1 LLRVVQRLLAHN
13 LVRGI
18 MVQAAQVAGKP
29 ARDVSFTNAR
39 RLIWVFAGCQRQS
52 GKQAQITLA
61 QALLQSIARC
71 PLPAARCLLPAA
83 CCLLPKRPGCVE
95 PWAKKRRPK
104 HLALLLVPRCLAREQ
119 IRARRAE
126 GRAMV
131 ARFQFFQALPA

>member
-1 LLRVVQRLLAHN
+1 
-13 LVRGI
+13 

-29 ARDVSFTNAR
+29 ARDVSFANAR

-61 QALLQSIARC
+61 QALLQSIAC
-71 PLPAARCLLPAA
+71 CLLPAA

-104 HLALLLVPRCLAREQ
+104 PLARLLVPRCLAREQ